1 MRSQDAV
8 TVLVWQSMPT
18 HAGII
23 VQEQATMF
31 FESIGKH
38 TKDKYTQVLK
48 DADLRAAYNK
58 QLDREGYKVGVFISN
73 EVCIGTQCVKTV
85 LELRWKLLLE
95 EIQVLQPDS

>member
-1 MRSQDAV
+1 MQGSLCKSKLQCS
-8 TVLVWQSMPT
+8 LNQLE
-18 HAGII
+18 G
-23 VQEQATMF
+23 
-31 FESIGKH
+31 G

-73 EVCIGTQCVKTV
+73 EVCIGTQCVKTG
-85 LELRWKLLLE
+85 LELRWKSLLE